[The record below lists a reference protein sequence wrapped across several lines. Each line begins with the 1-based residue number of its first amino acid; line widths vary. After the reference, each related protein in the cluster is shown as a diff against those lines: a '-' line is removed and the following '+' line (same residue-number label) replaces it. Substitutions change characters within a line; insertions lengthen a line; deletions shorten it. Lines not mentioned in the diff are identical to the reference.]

1 MKNDYNILL
10 KNNEE
15 NIKKNKELFK
25 NIELMNE
32 AHTQEINKYKEII
45 AQKEI
50 EINSISQEY
59 INSKQ
64 NLEKILELQRKI
76 SELKI
81 ENNQLYLKLQE
92 YESKKSQ
99 NEIIFGNKSNL
110 AFSFKDVV
118 DVNKDKMKYAY
129 QSMIVENEHLK
140 DNIGE
145 LKKYHH

>member
-1 MKNDYNILL
+1 MKNDYRILL

-32 AHTQEINKYKEII
+32 AHSQEINKYKEII

-81 ENNQLYLKLQE
+81 ENNKLYLKLQE
-92 YESKKSQ
+92 YENKKSQ
-99 NEIIFGNKSNL
+99 NEIVFGAKSNL
-110 AFSFKDVV
+110 AFSFRDV
-118 DVNKDKMKYAY
+118 DMNNDKVKTAY
-129 QSMIVENEHLK
+129 KSMVVENEHLK
-140 DNIGE
+140 DNIDD
-145 LKKYHH
+145 LKNYNH